1 MQSVTRNFRTLSL
14 GLFETIFYKVG
25 EKKLHTIWHVVK
37 VKQHFLQVVAVTT
50 DWDRILLQSVKYIT
64 KCGNYYKMGRSTFI
78 CR

>member
-25 EKKLHTIWHVVK
+25 EKKLHTIWQVVK
-37 VKQHFLQVVAVTT
+37 VKQHFLQGVAVTT